1 MKSFIPR
8 QQSQRVKIIALL
20 GSTSSELEKA
30 GGYLGR
36 HLTECFGGVFISQGQ
51 GFWSED
57 GNKEQQHYSPDS
69 VMQEQ
74 SLRIELLVMPERKNN
89 ALELLQRAV
98 RDANRQYQLDCH
110 YLHVEVIE
118 ATAAHM
124 VVADT

>member
-1 MKSFIPR
+1 MKSFVPS
-8 QQSQRVKIIALL
+8 QQSQRAKIIALL
-20 GSTSSELEKA
+20 GTTSPELEKVSD
-30 GGYLGR
+30 YLGR
-36 HLTECFGGVFISQGQ
+36 RLTECFGGVFISQGQ
-51 GFWSED
+51 GFWSKD
-57 GNKEQQHYSPDS
+57 GNKDQQHYSPEL
-69 VMQEQ
+69 VMQEH

-98 RDANRQYQLDCH
+98 RDANQLYQLDCQ